1 MIRIDLVKTE
11 LCAGETLTGHVTWDA
26 AGGKQARSVTVVV
39 RRVVSGK
46 RQRREVELKRDVETD
61 IASRPQISIPLHVE
75 IPFGP
80 LTYHGKLFSVVWEVF
95 VQIDLPFA
103 IDEKETVPFTVRP
116 ALWTEEQFRSFLSV
130 DENAEDGVDDDGDLD
145 DDDDDDD
152 DESEN
157 DRGDK
162 K

>member
-11 LCAGETLTGHVTWDA
+11 LCAGETLTGYVSWDA
-26 AGGKQARSVTVVV
+26 AGGKQARSVAVIV

-46 RQRREVELKRDVETD
+46 RRRHEVELKRIVETD
-61 IASRPQISIPLHVE
+61 IASRSQISIPLHVA

-80 LTYHGKLFSVVWEVF
+80 LTYHGKLFSVIWEVF
-95 VQIDLPFA
+95 VHIDLPFA

-116 ALWTEEQFRSFLSV
+116 ALWTEEQFRSFV
-130 DENAEDGVDDDGDLD
+130 GVHENTEDDVDDDGDL
-145 DDDDDDD
+145 DDDDD

>member
-11 LCAGETLTGHVTWDA
+11 LRVGETLTGHVVWDA
-26 AGGKQARSVTVVV
+26 AGGKQPRSIAVTV

-46 RQRREVELKRDVETD
+46 RQRREVELKRVVETD
-61 IASRPQISIPLHVE
+61 IASRSQISIPLHVE

-80 LTYHGKLFSVVWEVF
+80 LTYHGKLFSVMWEVF

-116 ALWTEEQFRSFLSV
+116 ALWTEEQFRSFV
-130 DENAEDGVDDDGDLD
+130 ATDENAEDGVDDDGDLD
-145 DDDDDDD
+145 DDD
-152 DESEN
+152 ESKN
-157 DRGDK
+157 DRK
-162 K
+162 FRR